1 MVMEKSADTAPT
13 SKPRLTG
20 LDLLRLLAVVFV
32 LGRHI
37 IWPIPETWSG
47 GWPVILGAWKHMGW
61 TGVDLFFVLSGF
73 LVSGLLFSEYKSHG
87 SLSIGRFYVRRWW
100 KIYPPF
106 FILTVFFVCMQLFV
120 GVQINWEWVLAELL
134 FVQNYFRGIWGIWEY
149 TWSLAVEEHFYLL
162 LPLTLVLML
171 RRNKNSPTPFKHI
184 LTLTGCVMLIALVL
198 RVLTAYYYPVY
209 SYEQHLYPTHLRID
223 SLLFGVAISYLYH
236 FHDKKFI
243 EVMHP
248 WRHWLIFGGLI
259 LFIPALIFE
268 LEETPFL
275 YTLGFSIFSLGSG
288 MLLVGVLLSNTPN
301 HPVVNFLAKLG
312 SYSYSIYLW
321 HMPIRLVVV
330 PVINSALGKTLGYGE
345 QTVIYLVLS
354 LVVGILMSKL
364 VEWPVLRLRDR
375 LFPSRTKKVVNL

>member
-1 MVMEKSADTAPT
+1 MVIEKSVNTAPT
-13 SKPRLTG
+13 NKPRLTG
-20 LDLLRLLAVVFV
+20 LDLLRLLAIIFV

-47 GWPVILGAWKHMGW
+47 GWRVLLEAWKHMGW

-87 SLSIGRFYVRRWW
+87 SLFISRFYVRRWW

-106 FILTVFFVCMQLFV
+106 FVLTMFFVCIQFFV
-120 GVQINWEWVLAELL
+120 GTIHWEWVLAELL

-162 LPLTLVLML
+162 LPLTLLLIL
-171 RRNKNSPTPFKHI
+171 RRNQNSATPFKHI
-184 LTLTGCVMLIALVL
+184 LTLTGCVMAIAFVL
-198 RVLTAYYYPVY
+198 RVLTAYYHPVY

-236 FHDKKFI
+236 FHDKKFV
-243 EVMHP
+243 EVLHP
-248 WRHWLIFGGLI
+248 WRRWLILGGCS
-259 LFIPALIFE
+259 LFIPAVIFE

-275 YTLGFSIFSLGSG
+275 YTAGFSIFALGSG
-288 MLLVGVLLSNTPN
+288 MLLVGVLLSNIPS
-301 HPVVNFLAKLG
+301 HPVINFLAKLG

-321 HMPIRLVVV
+321 HMPIRLVIV
-330 PVINSALGKTLGYGE
+330 PVINSALGKSLGYGE
-345 QTVIYLVLS
+345 QTVLYLILS